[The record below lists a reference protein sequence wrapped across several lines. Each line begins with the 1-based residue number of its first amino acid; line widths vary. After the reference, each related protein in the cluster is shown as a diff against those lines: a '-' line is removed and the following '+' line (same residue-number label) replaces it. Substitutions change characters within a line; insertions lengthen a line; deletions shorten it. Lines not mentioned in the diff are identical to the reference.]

1 MKPVI
6 KGTPSGGECIVMDVL
21 PSCTKNTS
29 NTESNSGDWRHS
41 PCSACCTSLLTRT
54 GSLLRAR
61 LSQGYSPD
69 FRCRTADR
77 GRDADQ
83 DCSRPF
89 PLRGLNQRAERKPR
103 RSCSAELHS
112 YDKRGNS
119 DIYRLGRNIWE
130 LINSF
135 HFSISLIKANM

>member
-1 MKPVI
+1 MHSYGCAAIMHQKHI
-6 KGTPSGGECIVMDVL
+6 KHRVKLRRLETLTMLCMLHISLNQNGFSAARETLAGGANE
-21 PSCTKNTS
+21 
-29 NTESNSGDWRHS
+29 
-41 PCSACCTSLLTRT
+41 
-54 GSLLRAR
+54 
-61 LSQGYSPD
+61 GYSPD